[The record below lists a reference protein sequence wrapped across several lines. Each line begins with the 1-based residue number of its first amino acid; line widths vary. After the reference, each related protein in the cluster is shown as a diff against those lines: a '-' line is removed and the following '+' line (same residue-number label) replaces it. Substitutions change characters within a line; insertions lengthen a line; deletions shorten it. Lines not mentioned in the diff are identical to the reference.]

1 MKKLFISLVFL
12 LFSKDALAQWT
23 TDSTVNSVVN
33 AAAGQ
38 QNIGNSDYDQHNLV
52 SDSAGG
58 VIVAWQDTRSNGAIY
73 AQRIY
78 SNGTL
83 AWNSNGVPIKQLTGG
98 GSLDD
103 PCIAT
108 DGKGGAIIAWHEYH
122 SGSGDS
128 LFAQRIDANGNIKWT
143 ADGVTICNDSVTN
156 DNPQICS
163 DDSGGA
169 IIAWSAHLSYNESI
183 YAQRVD
189 SNGAIKWPKNG
200 IAVRTGALYSPPSP
214 QLCSD
219 GVGGAYIAWHDIVT
233 LSQDYVQRISS
244 AGTLLWASPGVAL
257 TTSSPYTTEFP
268 RVCSD
273 GNHGVIVEWAQT
285 DFTYTYIIHVQRLD
299 SSGTALWTSGG
310 VQVSSH
316 KGNSANIVSDGSNG
330 VIIAWSDFR
339 EATNAANIYTQRVN
353 SSGNLVWDIAGIA
366 VTTAYKVSG
375 SYSSPSYRC
384 SITTDGNG
392 GAIIGWIDTRS
403 GSSNQYLY
411 GEAVSSSGSLQWPID
426 GITVS
431 KSGNFGCYN
440 QQIVSA
446 EAGKAILV
454 WEDARNSG
462 ATNLYAQKIGSSG
475 LLPVELTS
483 FTGTVSNFTTVLA
496 WKTATEMD
504 NASFDIERTAS
515 LAPFLT
521 GGGLGVGS
529 WAKVGSVAGSG
540 TSNLPKSYTFSD
552 NVGTAGKYSYR
563 LKQIDRNG
571 AFTYSQEIQVQLGSA
586 PRTFELSQN
595 YPNPFNPTTMIEF
608 TLPND
613 GRAVLRVYN
622 SIGQEVATLFNDD
635 AKGGEYY
642 QAIFDAS
649 KLASGTYFARLQF
662 GKTMQMKKLLLVK

>member
-1 MKKLFISLVFL
+1 MKKLFTL
-12 LFSKDALAQWT
+12 LAFFFFHELAFAQWT
-23 TDSTVNSVVN
+23 TDSTVNTIVN

-73 AQRIY
+73 AQRLY

-103 PCIAT
+103 PCITT

-128 LFAQRIDANGNIKWT
+128 LFAQRIDANGNIKWN

-169 IIAWSAHLSYNESI
+169 IIAWSAHLSYNGSI
-183 YAQRVD
+183 YAQRID

-200 IAVRTGALYSPPSP
+200 IAVRIGAFPGAPSP

-233 LSQDYVQRISS
+233 PSQDYVQRISS

-285 DFTYTYIIHVQRLD
+285 DYTYTYIIHVQRLD
-299 SSGTALWTSGG
+299 SSGTALWASGG

-316 KGNSANIVSDGSNG
+316 KGNSASIVTDDNNG

-353 SSGNLVWDIAGIA
+353 SAGNLVWDTAGIA
-366 VTTAYKVSG
+366 VTTADKVSG
-375 SYSSPSYRC
+375 SYSSPGYRC
-384 SITTDGNG
+384 SIAADGNG

-411 GEAVSSSGSLQWPID
+411 AEAVSSSGSLQWPID

-446 EAGKAILV
+446 EADKAILV

-483 FTGTVSNFTTVLA
+483 FTASVSNLTTVLA
-496 WKTATEMD
+496 WKTATEVN
-504 NASFDIERTAS
+504 NAGFDIQRQA
-515 LAPFLT
+515 
-521 GGGLGVGS
+521 
-529 WAKVGSVAGSG
+529 AGSQQWTNIGSIGGAG
-540 TSNLPKSYTFSD
+540 TSNASHNYLYTD
-552 NVGTAGKYSYR
+552 NVGAAGTYSYR
-563 LKQIDRNG
+563 LKQIDHDG

-586 PRTFELSQN
+586 PRIFGLSQN
-595 YPNPFNPTTMIEF
+595 YPNPFNPATTIEF
-608 TLPND
+608 TVPSD
-613 GRAVLRVYN
+613 GRATLKIYN
-622 SIGQEVATLFNDD
+622 TIGQEVATLFDD
-635 AKGGEYY
+635 AARAGEYY
-642 QAIFDAS
+642 HASFDGS
-649 KLASGTYFARLQF
+649 RLASGVYFARLQF
-662 GKTMQMKKLLLVK
+662 GAASQIRQLLLLK

>member
-1 MKKLFISLVFL
+1 MKKLFVPLAFIF
-12 LFSKDALAQWT
+12 FNEFALAQWT
-23 TDSTVNSVVN
+23 TDSTVNTTVN
-33 AAAGQ
+33 AALGQ

-73 AQRIY
+73 AQRLH
-78 SNGTL
+78 SDGTL

-98 GSLDD
+98 GNLDD
-103 PCIAT
+103 PCITT

-183 YAQRVD
+183 YAQRID
-189 SNGAIKWPKNG
+189 SNGALKWPTNG
-200 IAVRTGALYSPPSP
+200 IAVRSGALYSPPSP

-219 GVGGAYIAWHDIVT
+219 GVGGAYVAWHDIVT

-244 AGTLLWASPGVAL
+244 AGTLLWTSPGVAL

-285 DFTYTYIIHVQRLD
+285 DYSNTYIIHVQRVD
-299 SSGTALWTSGG
+299 SSGTPLWTSGG

-316 KGNSANIVSDGSNG
+316 KGNSANIVPDGNNG

-353 SSGNLVWDIAGIA
+353 SSGNLVWDTAGIA
-366 VTTAYKVSG
+366 VTTADKVSG
-375 SYSSPSYRC
+375 YYSSPSYRC
-384 SITTDGNG
+384 SIATDGNG

-411 GEAVSSSGSLQWPID
+411 AEAVSSSGSLQWPVD

-440 QQIVSA
+440 QQIISA

-483 FTGTVSNFTTVLA
+483 FSGSASNLTTVLA
-496 WKTATEMD
+496 WKTATEVN
-504 NASFDIERTAS
+504 NAGFDIQRRPAS
-515 LAPFLT
+515 
-521 GGGLGVGS
+521 S
-529 WAKVGSVAGSG
+529 QQWATIGSVGGAG
-540 TSNLPKSYTFSD
+540 TSNTPHNYSYTD
-552 NVGTAGKYSYR
+552 NVGVAGTYSYR

-571 AFTYSQEIQVQLGSA
+571 AFTYSQEVQVQLANA
-586 PRTFELSQN
+586 PRVFGLSQN
-595 YPNPFNPTTMIEF
+595 YPNPFNPTTMFEF
-608 TLPND
+608 SVPTD
-613 GRAVLRVYN
+613 GRATLQVYN
-622 SIGQEVATLFNDD
+622 TVGQQVATLFDGT
-635 AKGGEYY
+635 AAAGEYH
-642 QAIFDAS
+642 QVTFDGS
-649 KLASGTYFARLQF
+649 HFASGIYFARLQF
-662 GKTMQMKKLLLVK
+662 GDRSEMRKLLLLK